1 MTKPAATLPPPPS
14 GRSLAKATIAAVVVA
29 GIVLVTV
36 ILPAEY
42 GIDPLGTGQALGLD
56 DLFAAKAEVAAESG
70 APSTITASEGGPL
83 SPRFADFRIDSRQL
97 VVPPNVGIEF
107 KYDLDKGAT
116 MIYEWKADNF
126 VDFDMHTE
134 KANTRPVESDSYEKG
149 EAVQKRGGYTAPY
162 DGIHGWY
169 WNNTTDKPVTITI
182 RAAGFFTEARLFLP
196 KTPPQT
202 IEIPAADGG
211 QTPARGDSRP

>member
-1 MTKPAATLPPPPS
+1 MTKRLDTLPPPPS
-14 GRSLAKATIAAVVVA
+14 GQALAKATIAAIIVA
-29 GIVLVTV
+29 AVVLVTV
-36 ILPAEY
+36 VLPAEY

-56 DLFAAKAEVAAESG
+56 DLFAAKAEVAAESS
-70 APSTITASEGGPL
+70 APAAITASEGGPL
-83 SPRFADFRIDSRQL
+83 SPRFANFRTDSREFTL
-97 VVPPNVGIEF
+97 APGDGMEF

-134 KANTRPVESDSYEKG
+134 KANTRPVVSDSFEKG
-149 EAVQKRGGYTAPY
+149 EGVQKRGGYTAPY

-169 WNNTTDKPVTITI
+169 WNNPSDKPVKITL

-196 KTPPQT
+196 KTPGQT
-202 IEIPAADGG
+202 IEIP
-211 QTPARGDSRP
+211 